1 MHTRDPQQDHRLL
14 SLPADIAEATWSGWQ
29 CIAHT
34 LHRQRCEPAR
44 DQHSQWR
51 HILGWLAGNLLLV
64 ALLYLLYRFSRF

>member
-1 MHTRDPQQDHRLL
+1 MHTRDPQQDNRLL
-14 SLPADIAEATWSGWQ
+14 SLPANIAEATWNGWQ

-34 LHRQRCEPAR
+34 LHRQRCEPAT
-44 DQHSQWR
+44 DQQSQWR